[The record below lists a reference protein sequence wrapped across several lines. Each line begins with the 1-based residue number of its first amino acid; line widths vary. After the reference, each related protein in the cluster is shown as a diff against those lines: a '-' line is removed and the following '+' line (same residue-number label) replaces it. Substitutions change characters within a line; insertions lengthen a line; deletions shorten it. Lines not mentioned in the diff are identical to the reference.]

1 MFYGIIGDIIQPL
14 KFLHFEKNQPARSI
28 GTQKPNRIIS
38 VKEAGCCN
46 DLIELKERKKSTGS
60 MLFKDILM
68 EGYHF
73 CQLMRVLR
81 KKN

>member
-1 MFYGIIGDIIQPL
+1 MANFCNLQMFYGIIGDIIQPL

-46 DLIELKERKKSTGS
+46 DFIELKGKKVPAAC
-60 MLFKDILM
+60 F
-68 EGYHF
+68 
-73 CQLMRVLR
+73 LR
-81 KKN
+81 TY

>member
-1 MFYGIIGDIIQPL
+1 MFYGIIGDIIQAL
-14 KFLHFEKNQPARSI
+14 KFLHFEKNQPARST

-46 DLIELKERKKSTGS
+46 DLIELKEKSRGS
-60 MLFKDILM
+60 VLFKDILM

-73 CQLMRVLR
+73 CQLMCV
-81 KKN
+81 